1 MKNDMTYLRPYLVL
15 VVLSL
20 VIYLP
25 VSLQAS
31 QFLHDYGNHIKLAL
45 ELPESARRI
54 NHVFYHAVFLLA
66 HRLLPSLLLPQAAVA
81 AILTFML
88 PVPLMA
94 FSIFKKAANQSLPDW
109 LLMAFALGLT
119 ILAPVTIWT
128 NSFMLG
134 YFNPIVYHNPTIIA
148 LRLFA
153 IPVSLLA
160 ARVFCERPFE
170 SMNQQIFLILL
181 CAVLVLLATLTKPSY
196 TFVLLPGCC
205 VYAVWRLLRWRHI
218 NIPFLIFA
226 ICLPGV
232 LMLGLM
238 YLLAY
243 YGFDDGSSL
252 AIGAFTFMK
261 LHIPTWRIPIQ
272 LMLSLIFPAGLYLCY
287 PIQARRDLY
296 LNLSWLIFGVGA
308 AVVYLLYE
316 TGPRLHHGNFLWSG
330 YSAVFVLMFASIL
343 FFCRVRSSG
352 QQREDR
358 KTLSILGLRFTGRDV
373 FVMLLFTMHL
383 VSGIA
388 YYFRFLGLTSLP

>member
-119 ILAPVTIWT
+119 VLAPVTIWT

-181 CAVLVLLATLTKPSY
+181 CAVLGSGEHRGY
-196 TFVLLPGCC
+196 
-205 VYAVWRLLRWRHI
+205 
-218 NIPFLIFA
+218 N
-226 ICLPGV
+226 CLSEHVTGFFSTENTEGTEFSC
-232 LMLGLM
+232 MLG
-238 YLLAY
+238 A
-243 YGFDDGSSL
+243 
-252 AIGAFTFMK
+252 
-261 LHIPTWRIPIQ
+261 
-272 LMLSLIFPAGLYLCY
+272 LYHN
-287 PIQARRDLY
+287 R
-296 LNLSWLIFGVGA
+296 
-308 AVVYLLYE
+308 
-316 TGPRLHHGNFLWSG
+316 
-330 YSAVFVLMFASIL
+330 
-343 FFCRVRSSG
+343 
-352 QQREDR
+352 
-358 KTLSILGLRFTGRDV
+358 
-373 FVMLLFTMHL
+373 LFTTPYPP
-383 VSGIA
+383 GAPCWPTAAINC
-388 YYFRFLGLTSLP
+388 